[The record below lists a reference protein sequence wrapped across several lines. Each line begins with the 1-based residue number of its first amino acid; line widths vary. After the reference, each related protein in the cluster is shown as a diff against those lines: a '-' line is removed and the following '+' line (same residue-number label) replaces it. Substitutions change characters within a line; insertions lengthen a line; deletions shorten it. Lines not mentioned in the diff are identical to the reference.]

1 MIVKRRKEK
10 KKKKMKENDEEN
22 EPAADNRIMARDRQ
36 TFVFSATLTVP
47 DEVKY
52 KLDRKKPQASSKKVN
67 NGKKKDGGGGTGV
80 ENNNGNDETM
90 YRLEPPKELA
100 STNTMGNLMK
110 MVPFYGRVKLC
121 DVERLGDEKEER
133 QQPR

>member
-1 MIVKRRKEK
+1 
-10 KKKKMKENDEEN
+10 
-22 EPAADNRIMARDRQ
+22 MARDRQ

-67 NGKKKDGGGGTGV
+67 NGKKKDGGGGSGV

-121 DVERLGDEKEER
+121 DVSDSVTKKKKDNNPDGSYLGMVNY
-133 QQPR
+133 